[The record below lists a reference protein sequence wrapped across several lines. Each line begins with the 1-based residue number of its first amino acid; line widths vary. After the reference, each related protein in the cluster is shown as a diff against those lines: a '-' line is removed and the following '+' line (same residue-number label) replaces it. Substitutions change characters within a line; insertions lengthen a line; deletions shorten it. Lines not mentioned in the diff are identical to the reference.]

1 MIYVIVPVFNR
12 AKITLQFL
20 DLLSTQQCQEFRA
33 VVVDDG
39 SGDGTSEVIRKHHPE
54 IEIVAGDGN
63 WWWTK
68 SVNEGIKF
76 AMDTPDCSS
85 VLLMNDDTY
94 FEEDYLLKLL
104 KAQAQVPDSIV
115 GSLSLTYEKPHRV
128 FFSGIKK
135 FKIFTSK
142 GCRYHRPFEIVDRA
156 QLSGLHPSVALPGR
170 GVLIPVS
177 ILKRYGLFD
186 ELKLPQYGAD
196 FSYITN
202 LYKRHGIV
210 SYISW
215 DAQIF
220 GYTELTGEGSSF
232 SGEPISKFL
241 RSFVRPMTRQ
251 YLPDRWELCKVRYG
265 DWLGAPALL
274 VSILRSLYGYFKRRN
289 MVISNT

>member
-1 MIYVIVPVFNR
+1 
-12 AKITLQFL
+12 
-20 DLLSTQQCQEFRA
+20 
-33 VVVDDG
+33 
-39 SGDGTSEVIRKHHPE
+39 
-54 IEIVAGDGN
+54 
-63 WWWTK
+63 
-68 SVNEGIKF
+68 
-76 AMDTPDCSS
+76 
-85 VLLMNDDTY
+85 
-94 FEEDYLLKLL
+94 
-104 KAQAQVPDSIV
+104 
-115 GSLSLTYEKPHRV
+115 V

-135 FKIFTSK
+135 FKIFNSK
-142 GCRYHRPFEIVDRA
+142 DCRYHRSFEIVDRV

-186 ELKLPQYGAD
+186 ELNLPQYGAD
-196 FSYITN
+196 FSYITS
-202 LYKRHGIV
+202 LYKKHGIV

-265 DWLGAPALL
+265 DWLSAPALL